1 MGLQMVLRL
10 YGICLVMRRTQVH
23 VTFVLQSTRSN
34 PRFPISRVIVVK
46 ETRAVD
52 FLDLQQT
59 L

>member
-1 MGLQMVLRL
+1 MGLQIVRRL
-10 YGICLVMRRTQVH
+10 YGICLVTRRTKVH

-34 PRFPISRVIVVK
+34 PKFPISRVIVVK

>member
-10 YGICLVMRRTQVH
+10 YSICLVSRRTQVH